1 MKNTDKKKPT
11 KYKYLKQLLDRS
23 ILLDESESPPFLWG
37 ILIFLC
43 AVVVLFIIWASLVRI
58 EEVETAVGEVVS
70 SEEVVKIQHPIGG
83 VITELL
89 VKEGSIVKSGDV
101 LMRLDSRDTDAV
113 REQALSKLLSLYAQN
128 ERLSAILEKR
138 NPDYSKTAPEAS
150 VFVKDQT
157 ALYKTYTDKYQ
168 QLKKTWANQI
178 KQLDLQIVQLKEQQ
192 DSINRQIDLAEQDS
206 ELANTMYNK
215 GSLSKSDLL
224 SKMRTLE
231 SLREK
236 EIILESSIL
245 KTEQTKQELDDSFR
259 NQEITMISGVQD
271 EYAGVNEQIAY
282 YEAQVKRGSLVSDR
296 HEVVT
301 PTDGVV
307 HGLLYTAAGMVVSPG
322 ATMMEIL
329 PAGLNNKV
337 LARIDPK
344 SIASVSYGTAARLK
358 ISAYPSDQYGA
369 FIGKLTELSVSTFKT
384 AGGYTYY
391 SGMITIESRELI
403 DGEQLLLLPGMV
415 VDVEFITGKKTLM
428 QYLLKP
434 IFSSAREAF
443 HEK

>member
-1 MKNTDKKKPT
+1 MRTSDKSQNTKNR
-11 KYKYLKQLLDRS
+11 YLKQLLDRS
-23 ILLDESESPPFLWG
+23 ILLDESDSPPFLWG

-43 AVVVLFIIWASLVRI
+43 VIVVLFIIWASIVHI
-58 EEVETAVGEVVS
+58 EEIETAAGEVVS
-70 SEEVVKIQHPIGG
+70 SEDVIKIQHPLGG
-83 VITELL
+83 VITDLL
-89 VKEGSIVKSGDV
+89 VRDGSIVKAGDV

-113 REQALSKLLSLYAQN
+113 REQSLSKLYSLYAQN

-138 NPDYSKTAPEAS
+138 PLTFSSVSEEAS

-157 ALYKTYTDKYQ
+157 ALYKSYMDQYE
-168 QLKKTWANQI
+168 QLKKTWTNQI
-178 KQLDLQIVQLKEQQ
+178 KQMDLQIGQLKEQQ
-192 DSINRQIDLAEQDS
+192 DSVNRQIELAEQDS

-224 SKMRTLE
+224 TKMRTLE

-236 EIILESSIL
+236 EIVLESSIL
-245 KTEQTKQELDDSFR
+245 KAVQTKQELNDDFER
-259 NQEITMISGVQD
+259 KELDMISRIKD
-271 EYAGVNEQIAY
+271 EYADVNEQISY
-282 YEAQVKRGSLVSDR
+282 YETQVKRSSLISDR
-296 HEVVT
+296 YEVIT

-307 HGLLYTAAGMVVSPG
+307 HGLSYTAVGMVVSPG
-322 ATMMEIL
+322 LTILEIL
-329 PAGLNNKV
+329 PAGINNKV

-344 SIASVSYGTAARLK
+344 SIASISYGTTARLK

-369 FIGKLTELSVSTFKT
+369 FLGKLTELSVSTFKT
-384 AGGYTYY
+384 ASGFTYY
-391 SGMITIESRELI
+391 SGMISIESRELN
-403 DGEQLLLLPGMV
+403 DGEQLLLIPGMV
-415 VDVEFITGKKTLM
+415 VTVEFITGKKTLM